1 MLRASLAALI
11 ALLFAA
17 GAIFAEEYKGVTIKR
32 LDKESK
38 DGNVVLQV
46 NGKEVR
52 VLASP
57 AILYKSF
64 DLDGSEIKGFGGNA
78 RVLREGNVV
87 DVKTVKSAN
96 GKSEV
101 VKEIRLIKG
110 ELTKN

>member
-1 MLRASLAALI
+1 MLMLRASLAALLV
-11 ALLFAA
+11 LLFT
-17 GAIFAEEYKGVTIKR
+17 GVLLAEEYKGATIKR

-57 AILYKSF
+57 AILYKSY

-87 DVKTVKSAN
+87 DVKTAKSSN
-96 GKSEV
+96 GKSEI

-110 ELTKN
+110 ELAK

>member
-1 MLRASLAALI
+1 MLRASLAALV

-17 GAIFAEEYKGVTIKR
+17 GALLAEDYKGVTIKR
-32 LDKESK
+32 LDKENK
-38 DGNVVLQV
+38 DGNIVLQV
-46 NGKEVR
+46 KDKEVR

-57 AILYKSF
+57 SILYKAY

-87 DVKTVKSAN
+87 DVKTVKSGN
-96 GKSEV
+96 GKSEI

-110 ELTKN
+110 ELAKQ